1 MSIGCAALMCHAPIV
16 VPPIAGS
23 RAADCKTTTRAMGEL
38 ARTLLAH
45 EPDLIVLVSPH
56 APRRPHSWG
65 IAHGERLWGSFARF
79 GHPELVYA
87 FAGDGEAAGSLAREA
102 LQLGLETHEI
112 DGRALDHGALVPLH
126 FVHEAGYTGPILL
139 VALPFPGT
147 ETEQTF
153 GEAVANASR
162 RLGKRWAL
170 LASGDMSHRLTRD
183 APAGFDPA
191 GRDFDHLFVA
201 HLRRGDVGAA
211 VSIDAQLAELAAED
225 VLQSTEVALGA
236 VGQPHGTEVL
246 SYEGPFGVGYCE
258 ALLHTDRVLHEV
270 PGQAPPTRLAELALE
285 AIRAELLG
293 QRFEPPALAA
303 PWDVAR
309 PVFVT
314 LRSPDGELRG
324 CIGRVDP
331 VQATL
336 ASEVADCAVSAA
348 SRDYRMPPVEVG
360 ELDALHIEVSVL
372 STPEPV
378 AGPAE
383 LDPQRYGVVVS
394 RGSRRGVLL
403 PNVEGIDTA
412 EEQLRVALRKGG
424 IAPGEEHRIERFTV
438 KKAVLGK
445 HGAA

>member
-45 EPDLIVLVSPH
+45 EPELIVLVSPH

-65 IAHGERLWGSFARF
+65 LVHAPRLTGSFERF
-79 GHPELVYA
+79 GHPELSYV
-87 FAGDGEAAGSLAREA
+87 FDGDADAAACLAREA
-102 LQLGLETHEI
+102 AMLGLETHQI
-112 DGRALDHGALVPLH
+112 DGRGLDHGALVPLH
-126 FVHEAGYTGPILL
+126 FVHEAGYAGPILL

-162 RLGKRWAL
+162 QLGKRWAL
-170 LASGDMSHRLTRD
+170 LASGDMSHRLSRD

-191 GRDFDHLFVA
+191 GRAFDHRFVA
-201 HLRRGDVGAA
+201 HLRRGDIGAA
-211 VSIDAQLAELAAED
+211 VSIDAQRAELAAED

-236 VGQPHGTEVL
+236 VGEPHGTQVL

-258 ALLHTDRVLHEV
+258 ALLHTDRVLPE
-270 PGQAPPTRLAELALE
+270 PLTQAPPTLLAELALS

-293 QRFEPPALAA
+293 QPLEPAALPA
-303 PWDVAR
+303 PWTVPR

-314 LRSPDGELRG
+314 LRSPNGELRG

-336 ASEVADCAVSAA
+336 AAEVADCAVSAA
-348 SRDYRMPPVEVG
+348 TRDYRMAPVELG
-360 ELDALHIEVSVL
+360 ELDTLRVEVSLL

-378 AGPAE
+378 AGVE
-383 LDPQRYGVVVS
+383 DLDPQRYGVIVS
-394 RGSRRGVLL
+394 KGARRGVLL
-403 PNVEGIDTA
+403 PNVEGIDSA
-412 EEQLRVALRKGG
+412 EEQLRVALHKGG
-424 IAPGEEHRIERFTV
+424 IAASEAHRIERFTV